1 MNEIQTVRTPD
12 IIGSEIRS
20 LTSQAKTMT
29 LWFGIEIGRRLTEA
43 KALLEHGQ
51 WLPYL
56 KEQTEFSQSS
66 ASRLMT
72 LYREYG
78 AAQTS
83 LFGAESNY
91 PTLNNLSI
99 SNALRLLAVPEE
111 EREEF
116 AAEHDVE
123 HMSARELD
131 ELIKARE
138 AAEARAEQAENALRQ
153 ADEGAALRAAEW
165 QEKIDAAKSAESDAK
180 ELLKE
185 LKDKLAAAEAASR
198 RAADELEELRSR
210 PVEVAVEVDEE
221 AVKEAETK
229 ARAASD
235 AEWAEKYAKLNAELS
250 DANAKAEKLKA
261 KAEKLKAK
269 VKKAEEAQA
278 AAAEELDKARR
289 QTKLSDP
296 NTAVF
301 KQIFESLQE
310 DFNKLH
316 GCLLKIRASD
326 ADTAQKLGKAVQALV
341 EKMQGALNE

>member
-20 LTSQAKTMT
+20 LTNQAKTMT

-83 LFGAESNY
+83 LFGADLNY
-91 PTLNNLSI
+91 PTLGNLSI

-185 LKDKLAAAEAASR
+185 LKDKLAAAEADSR
-198 RAADELEELRSR
+198 RAADELKELQNR
-210 PVEVAVEVDEE
+210 PVEVAVEVDEN
-221 AVKEAETK
+221 AVKEAEIK

-250 DANAKAEKLKA
+250 DANAKAEKF
-261 KAEKLKAK
+261 KAK

-278 AAAEELDKARR
+278 AAAEELEKARR

-301 KQIFESLQE
+301 KQIFETLQE

-316 GCLLKIRASD
+316 GCLIKIRASD